1 MEQAVILSFQELP
14 QARRVGLEVQL
25 VRNFLDRIDSCCP
38 WFKEEETVDYRTWEK
53 VGEALKITQ
62 ADNFTLGL
70 WALVK
75 DAIEDVISRVSDCT
89 QAELVESQ
97 EEHLSER
104 AFSEKGPLNSKF
116 DKCGNSDDELISSK
130 DHSDR
135 GAAHYFDENWPSC
148 ESPASL

>member
-1 MEQAVILSFQELP
+1 MVEI
-14 QARRVGLEVQL
+14 
-25 VRNFLDRIDSCCP
+25 FLDRVDSCCP
-38 WFKEEETVDYRTWEK
+38 WFKKEETLDYITWEK

-62 ADNFTLGL
+62 VDKFTLGF
-70 WALVK
+70 WTLVK
-75 DAIEDVISRVSDCT
+75 DPIEKVIPWGSDCT

-97 EEHLSER
+97 EECLSER

-148 ESPASL
+148 ESPAPPMVPTSGGATHRDT